1 MSWPEKSARR
11 FVVDTN
17 VFVAAVKPLSKLSR
31 GPRKDTK
38 TLTLLVKLITDEELE
53 LVGNPTLV
61 AEYNRLAEE
70 FNSKTSRLILQQL
83 AAKMKTIRVSE
94 AAFRRCRPYLPKERI
109 ADVIH
114 AATCLQTRAI
124 LVTNDADFNNI
135 KKAGII
141 EVWSISEAIQRMRPQ
156 V

>member
-1 MSWPEKSARR
+1 
-11 FVVDTN
+11 
-17 VFVAAVKPLSKLSR
+17 
-31 GPRKDTK
+31 
-38 TLTLLVKLITDEELE
+38 VKLITDEELE

-94 AAFRRCRPYLPKERI
+94 AAFRRCRPYLPKEGI

-124 LVTNDADFNNI
+124 LVTNDADFNN
-135 KKAGII
+135 
-141 EVWSISEAIQRMRPQ
+141 
-156 V
+156 